1 MALFLTILKWIGIVL
16 LAVLLFVVIILLLVL
31 FVPVKYQAAA
41 RINDPET
48 HESFPIEVLR
58 SGSDIKAEISWFMG
72 AIKVIVAYP
81 GATLMEIRVFGKK
94 FSRKKPAEE
103 APPQEEPAQEQTE
116 EEEETA
122 GIFDRIEKLCM
133 KADYFWRVLTG
144 SCGRRALRKI
154 EKRLYAIT
162 VRSLPSKWEVGGTL
176 GLSDPCM
183 NGRVRQV
190 CAVLMPFLEEHLNLA
205 TQWEMYRCDLKAE
218 MAGRIFL
225 AVPVKEAVPLVFD
238 KDCRKLYKK
247 LKRARSK
254 FR

>member
-1 MALFLTILKWIGIVL
+1 
-16 LAVLLFVVIILLLVL
+16 
-31 FVPVKYQAAA
+31 
-41 RINDPET
+41 
-48 HESFPIEVLR
+48 
-58 SGSDIKAEISWFMG
+58 
-72 AIKVIVAYP
+72 
-81 GATLMEIRVFGKK
+81 
-94 FSRKKPAEE
+94 
-103 APPQEEPAQEQTE
+103 
-116 EEEETA
+116 
-122 GIFDRIEKLCM
+122 
-133 KADYFWRVLTG
+133 
-144 SCGRRALRKI
+144 
-154 EKRLYAIT
+154 
-162 VRSLPSKWEVGGTL
+162 
-176 GLSDPCM
+176 M

>member
-1 MALFLTILKWIGIVL
+1 MALFLTILKWVGIVL
-16 LAVLLFVVIILLLVL
+16 LAVLLLLIVILLLVL
-31 FVPVKYQAAA
+31 FVPVRYQAAA

-48 HESFPIEVLR
+48 HESFPFEVLK
-58 SGSDIKAEISWFMG
+58 SGSDVKAEISWFWG
-72 AIKVIVAYP
+72 ALKVIIAYP

-94 FSRKKPAEE
+94 FSRKKPVEE
-103 APPQEEPAQEQTE
+103 AQPQEEEA
-116 EEEETA
+116 EEETQEEKETVS
-122 GIFDRIEKLCM
+122 IFDRIKKLCM

-154 EKRLYAIT
+154 EKRLYAIM
-162 VRSLPSKWEVGGTL
+162 VRSLPSRWEVGGTL

-183 NGRVRQV
+183 NGRVRQI
-190 CAVLMPFLEEHLNLA
+190 CAVLMPFWEEHLNMA
-205 TQWEMYRCDLKAE
+205 TQWELYRCDLKAE